1 MILSRTAYVVL
12 GMLAIG
18 GDRSGYDIR
27 KAIESSVGHFW
38 GESYGQI
45 YPALKQLSAEALIRP
60 GGKPGKQRR
69 QAYRITAAGRAA
81 LRDWLAAP
89 FQNDPPRN
97 EFLLKLF
104 FGAEAGPSV
113 AIAHIRE
120 LDRRNTQAL
129 RDMEQIE
136 AVAPKVNA
144 AEPGLKYWMLTLRL
158 GMAMTRAA
166 LDWGKEALAELEE
179 GEPQGAS
186 GRHHSS
192 YRAGV
197 PNGKSTSTPVARRT
211 S

>member
-1 MILSRTAYVVL
+1 MDLARTAFVVL

-27 KAIESSVGHFW
+27 KAIESSVGYFW

-45 YPALKQLSAEALIRP
+45 YPALKQLTALGLIKP
-60 GGKPGKQRR
+60 GGDPGKQRR
-69 QAYRITAAGRAA
+69 QAYRITPAGRAA
-81 LRDWLAAP
+81 LSDWLAAP

-104 FGAEAGPSV
+104 FGAEADPSV

-120 LDRRNTQAL
+120 LERRNRLAL
-129 RDMEQIE
+129 GAMEEIE
-136 AVAPKVNA
+136 AFAPKVNA

-166 LDWGKEALAELEE
+166 LDWGKEALDELEANRPAPTVTARPARTRL
-179 GEPQGAS
+179 PQAHARKG
-186 GRHHSS
+186 
-192 YRAGV
+192 
-197 PNGKSTSTPVARRT
+197 ST
-211 S
+211 